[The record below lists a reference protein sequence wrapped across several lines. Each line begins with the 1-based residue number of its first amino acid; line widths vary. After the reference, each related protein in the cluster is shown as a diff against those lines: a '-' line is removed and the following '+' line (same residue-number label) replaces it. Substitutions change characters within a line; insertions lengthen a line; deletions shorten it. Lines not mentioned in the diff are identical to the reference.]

1 MPFIQRCLEPIN
13 VSRVEVEKGIKNE
26 LECVTNHTLSNIILQ
41 LSSLSKH
48 AEDMFTELSQEVQT
62 FTDRTRQLQGR
73 IDHLQEK
80 VTRLDA
86 AGELVSIHDIHL
98 RKPYKSSTQHDQ
110 QVVSRSTIPRCILK
124 AYSQCEATPAL
135 DKLNPYREDG
145 RDSVKFYTDP
155 GYFFE
160 LWFQDIQKDIEN
172 RKTELKA
179 KRKKRPQKP
188 NQQKKAPRQVQTVVE
203 KYRDMKQGVEFSNKS
218 DYADPAKLNI
228 QNNQPRPGSLEVQ
241 TRKPDT
247 DHRGSRPPPNGP
259 QYSQDV
265 SRQSNFQNENNNY
278 IGQTGGH
285 HPQSIQNQLSPQQ
298 NRMSNMSH
306 RGSSGSI
313 GASRPSQPPPA
324 PPPLMSN
331 AHLHHHHNSPN
342 RDSLPPPPPPPP
354 LGEDED
360 PRRYHPSPEIS
371 RVPTTHRPSPARQ
384 EVDLPPPPPPPPMS
398 PEQNL
403 PPPPPPPP
411 VDTGMAPPPP
421 PPPPPPMPMTN
432 GFDDESSST
441 GSSSLKMDLSAS
453 PQLKPTPKP
462 QPMVDDRSNLLAQIR
477 LGTHKD
483 KLRKVEEKKQE
494 RDKSAPGGNFDVHSI
509 MNRAFEMRRK
519 VIEESEEEDGSSDDE
534 WD

>member
-1 MPFIQRCLEPIN
+1 MPFIQRSLEPIN

-48 AEDMFTELSQEVQT
+48 AEDMFTELSQEVET
-62 FTDRTRQLQGR
+62 FTNRSRNLQGR
-73 IDHLQEK
+73 IDKLQEK

-86 AGELVSIHDIHL
+86 AGELVSIHELHL

-110 QVVSRSTIPRCILK
+110 QVVSRSTIPRAILK
-124 AYSQCEATPAL
+124 AYSHCDPTPAL

-145 RDSVKFYTDP
+145 KDSVKFYTDP

-179 KRKKRPQKP
+179 KRKRRPHKP
-188 NQQKKAPRQVQTVVE
+188 SEGRKAPRKVE
-203 KYRDMKQGVEFSNKS
+203 TKAQKFQDRKHGVEFAE
-218 DYADPAKLNI
+218 YADPAKLNNQI
-228 QNNQPRPGSLEVQ
+228 SQPRPESLEATQ
-241 TRKPDT
+241 RRPDSVPYEQKSVRT
-247 DHRGSRPPPNGP
+247 PNGP
-259 QYSQDV
+259 QYTQDV
-265 SRQSNFQNENNNY
+265 SRHHTNNANNNY
-278 IGQTGGH
+278 VAQTGNHQQPPMH
-285 HPQSIQNQLSPQQ
+285 HNQLSPVQMR
-298 NRMSNMSH
+298 NDRA
-306 RGSSGSI
+306 SSGSI
-313 GASRPSQPPPA
+313 GAARPSQPPPA
-324 PPPLMSN
+324 PPPGHLVN
-331 AHLHHHHNSPN
+331 AAHPHHSPA

-360 PRRYHPSPEIS
+360 LRRYHQPSPEIT

-384 EVDLPPPPPPPPMS
+384 DQMDLPPPPPPPPMS

-411 VDTGMAPPPP
+411 VDVAVAPPPP

-441 GSSSLKMDLSAS
+441 GSGSLVSAIAA
-453 PQLKPTPKP
+453 PPKLKPTPK
-462 QPMVDDRSNLLAQIR
+462 QPAVMDDRSNLLAQIR
-477 LGTHKD
+477 LGTHKEH
-483 KLRKVEEKKQE
+483 LRKVEEKEKE
-494 RDKSAPGGNFDVHSI
+494 KSNKSTHGGVDVHSI

-519 VIEESEEEDGSSDDE
+519 VIEESEEEDGSSEDE